1 MLFLESLRIAFEALK
16 VNKLRSLLTMLGIII
31 GVASV
36 ILLVSIGTGLQVYI
50 TRQFETLG
58 SNNLIVMP
66 GTFGSELGSGGLG
79 GIHGPPNYQ
88 GSKLTLANV
97 RDLEKLGPPLV
108 GVTPVFESA
117 SLAVYQ
123 KNSQTTTL
131 LAVTDQ
137 YPKVR
142 KLEITQG
149 RFLSRADLEAARRAA
164 VIGPTLAEK
173 LFGSSSPVGKEIT
186 ISDRRFEVVG
196 VSEKLGSM
204 MGFDIDNAAYIP
216 ITTAQK
222 IIGFENLMEI
232 LVKVESKER
241 IGEAKTLVE
250 NYFLRQ
256 MNEDDFSV
264 IDQRQ
269 ILDIIN
275 QILGVLTVALGG
287 IAAISLLVG
296 GIGIMNIMLV
306 SVTERTR
313 EVGLRKAV
321 GATRRAILLQF
332 VTEAVILSL
341 VGGTVGIILGVL
353 GSLVLGH
360 FLATGITFWSI
371 ILAFGVSVLVGIIF
385 GVAPAAKA
393 SRLHPIEALRYE

>member
-1 MLFLESLRIAFEALK
+1 MFLESFQIAFGALK
-16 VNKLRSLLTMLGIII
+16 VNKLRSLLTMLGVII

-79 GIHGPPNYQ
+79 GVHGPPNYQ
-88 GSKLTLANV
+88 GSKLTLSHV
-97 RDLEKLGPPLV
+97 RDLEKLGPPLE
-108 GVTPVFESA
+108 GVTPVFETA

-142 KLEITQG
+142 KFEIARG

-173 LFGSSSPVGKEIT
+173 LFGSSSPIGKEIT

-204 MGFDIDNAAYIP
+204 LGFDIDNAAYIP
-216 ITTAQK
+216 ITTAQR

-241 IGEAKTLVE
+241 IEEAKALVE
-250 NYFLRQ
+250 DYFLRQ
-256 MNEDDFSV
+256 MNKDDFSV

-269 ILDIIN
+269 VLDIIN

-313 EVGLRKAV
+313 EIGLRKAV
-321 GATRRAILLQF
+321 GATRGAILLQF

-360 FLATGITFWSI
+360 FLTTGITFWSI
-371 ILAFGVSVLVGIIF
+371 ILAFGVSAAVGIIF

-393 SRLHPIEALRYE
+393 SRLNPIEALRYE